1 MNRRN
6 VLVTGG
12 GKNIGKAISVYFAQ
26 QGYDVYITGRN
37 LEATKE
43 NALALNERFPDVT
56 VRGYELEMSNV
67 DSIRTLFAALEK
79 DAGKL
84 DVLVCNAADLGID
97 LDVYNTTEEDF
108 DRLFDTNV
116 KGTFFCVQ
124 EAAKL
129 MIPNRSGS
137 IVLMSSIQSKG
148 AVEGRTIYSAT
159 KGAVNTLN
167 RNLAYDLAPYG
178 IRVNTVIAGAVH
190 SDRWDSQ
197 DPSITLERRKNYPA
211 GRESSQE
218 EIAGAVY
225 YLASEASATMTGSE
239 LTMDCGVS
247 LSMLPYRDRKNHV
260 GG

>member
-1 MNRRN
+1 MDRKN
-6 VLVTGG
+6 VLITGG
-12 GKNIGKAISVYFAQ
+12 GKNIGKAIAAYFAER
-26 QGYDVYITGRN
+26 GYDVFITGRDP
-37 LEATKE
+37 EETKK
-43 NALALNERFPDVT
+43 NAEALNAQFPDVA
-56 VRGYELEMSNV
+56 VRGYQLEMSKV
-67 DSIRTLFAALEK
+67 DSIRTLFATLGK

-84 DVLVCNAADLGID
+84 DVLVCNAADLGVG

-129 MIPNRSGS
+129 MIPNKSGA

-159 KGAVNTLN
+159 KGALNTLN
-167 RNLAYDLAPYG
+167 CNLAYDLAPYG

-190 SDRWDSQ
+190 SDRWDTQ
-197 DPSITLERRKNYPA
+197 DPAITQERRKNYPV
-211 GRESSQE
+211 GRESTQE

-225 YLASEASATMTGSE
+225 YLASETAATMTGSE
-239 LTMDCGVS
+239 LTMDCGLS
-247 LSMLPYRDRKNHV
+247 LNLLPYRDRKNHV